1 MTSLIGLL
9 KGNKM
14 KKLLRY
20 LSPFA
25 PDQSGACGVL
35 YELGGLVVICDAGGC
50 AGNICGFDEPRWFTK
65 KSAVFS
71 AGLRDMDAIM
81 GRDDKLIDKLA
92 YANEAIPADF
102 SAIVGTPVPA
112 VIGTD
117 MKALKKMA
125 EKRLGIP
132 CITAACTGTRYFDKG
147 EEEVWDALFREFAV
161 KSDATDSSSAPSSSA
176 SGSSAPAIGII
187 GATPLSTGFMSGD
200 QLKKLLDKKGYENY
214 VIYSMGDSENNDNSA
229 ANTLLEQIKN
239 AGSCTKNIV
248 ISPAALKAAEYLKE
262 TFGTPYEVDYPFIPA
277 ELEEAIL
284 SDIRDAASGKDR
296 LSILIIHSQ
305 FAANKLREKIN
316 SNISSE
322 ISSCTTEI
330 CCATFFM
337 QSSDYISEGD
347 LHLSDE
353 DELWEIARSGKYD
366 IIIADGETE
375 ILLQAAGFS
384 GISIEYPEFAISG
397 KLFEETI

>member
-1 MTSLIGLL
+1 MSLIGLL
-9 KGNKM
+9 KGNNM

-147 EEEVWDALFREFAV
+147 EEEVWDSLFREFAV
-161 KSDATDSSSAPSSSA
+161 KSDDEDN
-176 SGSSAPAIGII
+176 SSAPAIGII
-187 GATPLSTGFMSGD
+187 GATPLSTGFMSGSE
-200 QLKKLLDKKGYENY
+200 LRKLLDKKGYENC
-214 VIYSMGDSENNDNSA
+214 VVYSMGDSKNNDNSA

-277 ELEEAIL
+277 EFEEAIL

-305 FAANKLREKIN
+305 FAANKLREIIN

-337 QSSDYISEGD
+337 QSSDYTSEGD

-353 DELWEIARSGKYD
+353 DELWEIAKSNKYD

-375 ILLQAAGFS
+375 TLLQAAGFS